1 MSREGSYPSKRCPRQ
16 SGGSRSGNDAG
27 LLGRTLVHENFD
39 GADMDACS

>member
-27 LLGRTLVHENFD
+27 FLGRTLVDESFD